1 MLSIVLAMT
10 LLTGLAACE
19 TTKGFIKDS
28 ENVGQAIV
36 NGG

>member
-1 MLSIVLAMT
+1 MLRIVLAMT
-10 LLTGLAACE
+10 LLTGLACE